1 MRIQLSAKQVEI
13 GEPLKSRIEQRLD
26 DGIGK
31 YFANPIEAHVA
42 FSRENLQVRADCSV
56 HIGQGMHVQAHAAT
70 DSAAQAFEAACDR
83 LEKRLR
89 RYKRR
94 LRDHRARERQPETEL
109 QAQSYVL
116 AAEDDDAPEPAD
128 GFQPVVVAESTTD
141 IHTLTV
147 GEAVMRLDLSEAP
160 VVVFRN
166 AGHGGT
172 NVVYRRADGH
182 VGWIDLAAAPTGA
195 APRHKK
201 A

>member
-1 MRIQLSAKQVEI
+1 MRIQLSAKQVQI
-13 GEPLKSRIEQRLD
+13 GKPLKSRIEQRLD

-42 FSRENLQVRADCSV
+42 FSREKLQIRADCSV
-56 HIGQGMHVQAHAAT
+56 HIGQGMHVQAHAMT
-70 DSAAQAFEAACDR
+70 DNAAQSFEAACDR

-94 LRDHRARERQPETEL
+94 LRDHHARDKQPEPL
-109 QAQSYVL
+109 QQAQSYVL
-116 AAEDDDAPEPAD
+116 AAEDDDAPEPTD

-141 IHTLTV
+141 IHSLTV

-166 AGHGGT
+166 AAHGGT
-172 NVVYRRADGH
+172 NVVYRRPDGH
-182 VGWIDLAAAPTGA
+182 VGWIDLAAAPPS
-195 APRHKK
+195 APRRRK